1 MPARHISIAD
11 QVPAPIREGIARLR
25 AELEVPDGFG
35 PEVLAEA
42 ERRVAAGPL
51 GLMLVDRRDGP
62 AYVLT
67 GTVTLDALA
76 DAARRLPGATS

>member
-1 MPARHISIAD
+1 
-11 QVPAPIREGIARLR
+11 
-25 AELEVPDGFG
+25 
-35 PEVLAEA
+35 
-42 ERRVAAGPL
+42 
-51 GLMLVDRRDGP
+51 MLVDRRDGP